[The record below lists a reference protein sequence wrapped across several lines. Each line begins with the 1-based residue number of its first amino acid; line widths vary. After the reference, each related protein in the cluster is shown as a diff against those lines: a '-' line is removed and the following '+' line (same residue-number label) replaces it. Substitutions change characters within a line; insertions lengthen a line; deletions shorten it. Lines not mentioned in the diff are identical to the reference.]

1 MMNPSL
7 KGVFAAALTPLRED
21 QTIDLDRL
29 PGYLQFLAQ
38 RGCHGALLLGT
49 TGEGPSFA
57 HHERV
62 ELMRSALSVRQV
74 EPEFKL
80 LAGTGTPSL
89 EETILN
95 TRAAF
100 DLGLDGAVVLPP
112 YYFRKISDEGLFS
125 WFSQII
131 TRAVPEGGALLGY
144 HIPGVSGVPLSIE
157 LISRLKD
164 TYPTR
169 FMGIKD
175 SSGSPEHASLLGS
188 RFGQELVV
196 FNGNDRL
203 FSHALQAGA
212 AGCITAMATL
222 YSPDLRRVWDAHLAG
237 AMNPQAQA
245 RLDDCRSIMDRYPPA
260 PPLLKALLSLR
271 HPFPRW
277 SVRPPLLDL
286 PIEIENLAAAE
297 LPVSSHQPGN
307 YLYLHFDPAGAVGCL
322 SYGPGAT
329 PNTHSYHHP
338 DPYRHPHPQPD
349 TNYYPDSPGDCHAAS
364 HFYPNRHA
372 DRLPHPC
379 TQRDPDS
386 GRTAHTDTGA
396 PNR

>member
-1 MMNPSL
+1 MMSNQSL
-7 KGVFAAALTPLRED
+7 RGVFAAALTPLSGD
-21 QTIDLDRL
+21 QTIDLDTL
-29 PGYLQFLAQ
+29 PGYLEFLAQ

-62 ELMRSALSVRQV
+62 ELMRSALRVRQV
-74 EPEFKL
+74 ALDFSL

-95 TRAAF
+95 TRSAF
-100 DLGLDGAVVLPP
+100 DLGLDGVVVLPP
-112 YYFRKISDEGLFS
+112 YYFRKVSDEGLFN
-125 WFSQII
+125 WFSQVI

-164 TYPTR
+164 AYPTR
-169 FMGIKD
+169 FLGIKD
-175 SSGSPEHASLLGS
+175 SSGSPEHATMLGS
-188 RFGQELVV
+188 YFGHELVV

-237 AMNPQAQA
+237 AADPHAQA
-245 RLDDCRSIMDRYPPA
+245 RLDACRSVMDRYPPA
-260 PPLLKALLSLR
+260 PPFLKALLSSR

-286 PIEIENLAAAE
+286 PINIENLAAAE
-297 LPVSSHQPGN
+297 LDQVEN
-307 YLYLHFDPAGAVGCL
+307 V
-322 SYGPGAT
+322 
-329 PNTHSYHHP
+329 
-338 DPYRHPHPQPD
+338 
-349 TNYYPDSPGDCHAAS
+349 
-364 HFYPNRHA
+364 
-372 DRLPHPC
+372 
-379 TQRDPDS
+379 
-386 GRTAHTDTGA
+386 
-396 PNR
+396 